1 MVIPLKSTLFTFL
14 LLLGLSEAA
23 AGDPEPSFDQESMLS
38 LEELLS
44 MKLIGSRRLTAGFTK
59 ISAAPYDIITMTDLS
74 RQSSGDLNEALRN
87 LLPSYNVATQPNLD
101 EASFMRPPNLRG
113 LAPDHILVL
122 SYGKRRHR
130 GALLTFLGGG
140 VSDGAQGVDLAA
152 IPTFALKSVQILRD
166 GAAAQ
171 YGSDAIAGILNL
183 EFKEHT
189 DGLELRGEN
198 HLSGAG
204 DGEITT
210 FAANYGLTLFG
221 DGFLNATVEISDQNR
236 TERQVQ
242 RADAAWLAV
251 HNDAV
256 PNPAQT
262 WGRPDI
268 HDQVK
273 VLVNAAVPFDN
284 ETTLYALS
292 NYARRT
298 VDSVFYYRS
307 PNGGDRPSRYSND
320 GGATLLVGDLIPDND
335 RAAPVIPIINGNP
348 VTSPGYELVA
358 DSDEFFAWTEVR
370 PGGFTP
376 IFSAHVSDAS
386 LLVGWRGVL
395 ETLHIDFSAY
405 HGYSK
410 AFLFLQN
417 SINPS
422 NPNSN
427 PDRAISPGAFAQSE
441 TIVNA
446 DLAYPWDIGLP
457 SSLVLSGGF
466 EWREEE
472 LEVSAGEPD
481 SYMPGPLADQG
492 FRSTVD
498 GYTGIRPEAAGAFA
512 RANWAIFGE
521 AETDLTRHWLL
532 GVSIRYEDF
541 EDFGD
546 TLNTKLGT
554 AVQINEHLDAHFTAS
569 TGFRAPTPGQS
580 HLQRTSTVVFMGD
593 IIESGILPPTSRAAA
608 ALSAVIPG
616 APIAKP
622 LQPETSENLTLGF
635 IYENQDTRITLD
647 GFYIDLA
654 DRISLSPF
662 ISTQSSDYSTTEQAA
677 IDAVLGELTA
687 AGIPGADTI
696 NSFQFFR
703 NDFDTRTHGIDLNAE
718 IDLHFSPAGRTRV
731 GLYGNYTETK
741 VVERATN
748 TLDATRVA
756 LLENALPKTRWN
768 LAVEHQ
774 SRQGY
779 GLVRLRWFD
788 SFTIVT
794 DAEPGFDGRYG
805 AKALLDLGFGLNFGR
820 GLRLQ
825 AGIDNLL
832 DTEPDR
838 LPNPAQNSGALFP
851 EESPFGFH
859 GRFYHLRLG
868 YKKR

>member
-1 MVIPLKSTLFTFL
+1 MAIPLKSTLCCALFL
-14 LLLGLSEAA
+14 WSLGAA
-23 AGDPEPSFDQESMLS
+23 VAGDPEPQFDTDTMLS

-59 ISAAPYDIITMTDLS
+59 ISAAPYDIITLNDLE

-101 EASFMRPPNLRG
+101 EAAFMRPPNLRG

-152 IPTFALKSVQILRD
+152 LPTFALKSVQILRD

-183 EFKEHT
+183 EFKDST
-189 DGLELRGEN
+189 NGLELRGDN
-198 HLSGAG
+198 QFSSAG
-204 DGEITT
+204 DGETT
-210 FAANYGLTLFG
+210 TVAANYGTVLFG
-221 DGFLNATVEISDQNR
+221 DGFFNATVEISDQNR

-242 RADAAWLAV
+242 RADAAWLALY
-251 HNDAV
+251 NEAV
-256 PNPAQT
+256 PDPAQT
-262 WGRPDI
+262 WGQPDI

-273 VLVNAAVPFDN
+273 ILVNAAVPFDN
-284 ETTLYALS
+284 ETTFYTLT

-307 PNGGDRPSRYSND
+307 PNGGERPSRYSND
-320 GGATLLVGDLIPDND
+320 GGATLLVGDLLPDND
-335 RAAPVIPIINGNP
+335 RPAPVIPIINGNP
-348 VTSPGYELVA
+348 LTSPGYELVA
-358 DSDEFFAWTEVR
+358 DSDEFFAWSEVL

-376 IFSAHVSDAS
+376 TFSATVSDAS

-395 ETLHIDFSAY
+395 ESLHIDFSAY
-405 HGYSK
+405 HGYSE

-427 PDRAISPGAFAQSE
+427 PDQAISPGSFTQTE
-441 TIVNA
+441 TILNA
-446 DLAYPWDIGLP
+446 DVAYPWEIGLP
-457 SSLVLSGGF
+457 SSLVLSGGI
-466 EWREEE
+466 EWRLEE
-472 LEVSAGEPD
+472 LEVGAGDPD
-481 SYMPGPLADQG
+481 SYTPGPLANQG

-498 GYTGIRPEAAGAFA
+498 GYAGIRPEAAGAFA
-512 RANWAIFGE
+512 RSNWAVFGE
-521 AETDLTRHWLL
+521 AESDLTDHLLL
-532 GVSIRYEDF
+532 GVSVRYENF
-541 EDFGD
+541 EDFGS
-546 TLNTKLGT
+546 TLNAKIGSAL
-554 AVQINEHLDAHFTAS
+554 QINEHLGAHFTAS

-580 HLQRTSTVVFMGD
+580 HLKRTSTVVFMGD
-593 IIESGILPPTSRAAA
+593 IIESGILPPTSAAAA
-608 ALSAVIPG
+608 ALSAVIPD
-616 APIAKP
+616 APAAKP
-622 LQPETSENLTLGF
+622 LRPETSENATLGL

-647 GFYIDLA
+647 CFYIDLA

-662 ISTQSSDYSTTEQAA
+662 ISTRSGDYSAEEQAA
-677 IDAVLGELTA
+677 IDAVVGELIA

-703 NDFDTRTHGIDLNAE
+703 NDFDTRTSGVDLNAE
-718 IDLHFSPAGRTRV
+718 VDLHFHQAGRTRL
-731 GLYGNYTETK
+731 GLYANYTDTQ
-741 VVERATN
+741 VVERATS
-748 TLDATRVA
+748 TLDAARSD
-756 LLENALPKTRWN
+756 LLEKALPKMRWN

-774 SRQGY
+774 TRQGY
-779 GLVRLRWFD
+779 GLIRLRWFD

-794 DAEPGFDGRYG
+794 DAEAGFDGRYG
-805 AKALLDLGFGLNFGR
+805 AKSLVDLGFGLNFGR

-838 LPNPAQNSGALFP
+838 HPSPALNSGALFP
-851 EESPFGFH
+851 EESPFGFQ
-859 GRFYHLRLG
+859 GRFYHLRLS
-868 YKKR
+868 YKRR

>member
-1 MVIPLKSTLFTFL
+1 MAIPLKSTFLSVL
-14 LLLGLSEAA
+14 LLWGLGVAV
-23 AGDPEPSFDQESMLS
+23 AGDPEPNFDKDAMLS

-59 ISAAPYDIITMTDLS
+59 ISAAPYDIITLNDLS
-74 RQSSGDLNEALRN
+74 RQSSADLNEALRN

-122 SYGKRRHR
+122 AYGKRRHR
-130 GALLTFLGGG
+130 GALLTFLGSG

-152 IPTFALKSVQILRD
+152 IPTFALKSVQVLRD

-183 EFKEHT
+183 EFKDHT
-189 DGLELRGEN
+189 DGLALRGEN
-198 HLSGAG
+198 HLSSEG

-221 DGFLNATVEISDQNR
+221 DGYLNATVEISDQNR

-242 RADAAWLAV
+242 RADAARLAV
-251 HNDAV
+251 YNDAV

-268 HDQVK
+268 YDQVK

-307 PNGGDRPSRYSND
+307 PDGADRPSRYSND
-320 GGATLLVGDLIPDND
+320 GGATLLVGDLLPDND
-335 RAAPVIPIINGNP
+335 HPAPVIPIINGNP
-348 VTSPGYELVA
+348 LTSPGYELVA

-376 IFSAHVSDAS
+376 IFSARVSDAS
-386 LLVGWRGVL
+386 LLLGWRGVL
-395 ETLHIDFSAY
+395 ETLHIDISAY
-405 HGYSK
+405 HGRSE

-417 SINPS
+417 SVNPS

-427 PDRAISPGAFAQSE
+427 PDRALSPGAFAQSE
-441 TIVNA
+441 TIFNA
-446 DLAYPWDIGLP
+446 DIAYPWEIGLP
-457 SSLVLSGGF
+457 SSLVLSGGL
-466 EWREEE
+466 EWRVEEI
-472 LEVSAGEPD
+472 EVSAGEPD
-481 SYMPGPLADQG
+481 SYTPGPLAQQG

-498 GYTGIRPEAAGAFA
+498 GYAGIRPEAAGAFS

-521 AETDLTRHWLL
+521 AETDLTASWLM
-532 GVSIRYEDF
+532 GISVRYEDF

-546 TLNTKLGT
+546 TLNAKLGS

-593 IIESGILPPTSRAAA
+593 VIESGILPPTSRAAA

-616 APIAKP
+616 APIAQA
-622 LQPETSENLTLGF
+622 LQPETSENATLGLT
-635 IYENQDTRITLD
+635 YENQDTRITLD
-647 GFYIDLA
+647 YFHIDLT

-662 ISTQSSDYSTTEQAA
+662 IRTHSADYSAEEQAA
-677 IDAVLGELTA
+677 IDAVLADLVA
-687 AGIPGADTI
+687 AGIPGADTL

-703 NDFDTRTHGIDLNAE
+703 NDFDTRTRGIDFNAE
-718 IDLHFSPAGRTRV
+718 VALHFSPVGRTHV
-731 GLYGNYTETK
+731 GLYGNYTNTK
-741 VVERATN
+741 VVERATS
-748 TLDATRVA
+748 TLDATRAA
-756 LLENALPKTRWN
+756 LLENALPETRWN

-774 SRQGY
+774 TRQGY

-788 SFTIVT
+788 SFTIAT
-794 DAEPGFDGRYG
+794 DVEAGFDGRYG
-805 AKALLDLGFGLNFGR
+805 AKTLLDLGFGLNVGR

-838 LPNPAQNSGALFP
+838 HPNPPQNSGALFP

-859 GRFYHLRLG
+859 GRFYHLRLS
-868 YKKR
+868 YKNR